1 MSEFVGEGSRSDWS
15 PHYTRVQYVYTVH
28 KIHRPILCLGRCC
41 RWVGPLALSTEGAP
55 GSCDFVIAEP
65 EIFDSAVQSLSLS
78 DQFFPIDQE
87 S

>member
-1 MSEFVGEGSRSDWS
+1 MRGVVLIGVHTTLEFNMFTPFIKSIDLYSAWGGVVGGSDR
-15 PHYTRVQYVYTVH
+15 
-28 KIHRPILCLGRCC
+28 
-41 RWVGPLALSTEGAP
+41 EGAP